1 MTAWQW
7 LELLIQT
14 LHPVA
19 QLLLLLFLTD
29 VAVMTLQTTR
39 ALSA

>member
-1 MTAWQW
+1 VTAWQW
-7 LELLIQT
+7 PELLIRN

-39 ALSA
+39 ALLA